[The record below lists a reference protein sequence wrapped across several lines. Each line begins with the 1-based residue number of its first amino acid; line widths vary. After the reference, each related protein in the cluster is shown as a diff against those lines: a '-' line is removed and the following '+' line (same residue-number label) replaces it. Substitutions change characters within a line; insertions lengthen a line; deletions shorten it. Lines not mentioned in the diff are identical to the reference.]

1 MKPKVFNGPFVRI
14 EANIQMVIES
24 LAGIF
29 DTHAKVRDIILSS
42 ILTIFNQKGSL
53 NWTFDGCPTRRSI
66 ALSAVYIDLYLS
78 GGQLTLI
85 IICFGVF
92 DYSISAVSERDSYKN
107 PSRIISLTPFPII
120 VINFDT
126 LIEALHRSDYDF
138 TLNLVL

>member
-1 MKPKVFNGPFVRI
+1 VKPEVFNGSIVRI
-14 EANIQMVIES
+14 EVNIQMVIES

-66 ALSAVYIDLYLS
+66 ALSAEYIELYLS
-78 GGQLTLI
+78 GGLLTLI
-85 IICFGVF
+85 ITCFGVI
-92 DYSISAVSERDSYKN
+92 DYLIFAVFERHSYEN
-107 PSRIISLTPFPII
+107 SSLVMSFFTPNRILI
-120 VINFDT
+120 INFDT

-138 TLNLVL
+138 TFN